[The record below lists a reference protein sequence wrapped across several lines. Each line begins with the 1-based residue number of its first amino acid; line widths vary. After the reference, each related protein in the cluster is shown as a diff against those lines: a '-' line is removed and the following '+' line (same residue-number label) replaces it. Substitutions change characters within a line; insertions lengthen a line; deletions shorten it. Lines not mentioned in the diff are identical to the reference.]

1 MKGSIGLFAIGP
13 ISFLSTKRSCYLN
26 ILEIIC
32 LNSLK
37 TQYSSILLPNISKS
51 KMPRKLKAPL
61 QMLHKNLFDGNAFSE
76 LIWGYLQSLCIV
88 QIHTFHCRNI
98 HVFDYERL
106 TQPPLEVLWNTCKGH
121 HIWKNFEFQTY
132 LIQGFFRKGIGM
144 GRAVLWGLLQEDH
157 NKKELKHD
165 VSAFPKIAFH
175 PCPREGWTHSF
186 I

>member
-61 QMLHKNLFDGNAFSE
+61 QILHKNLFDGNAFSE

-121 HIWKNFEFQTY
+121 QMSSKHIWSKDFLE
-132 LIQGFFRKGIGM
+132 KGLGW
-144 GRAVLWGLLQEDH
+144 AGLCSEASCKRIITKR
-157 NKKELKHD
+157 N
-165 VSAFPKIAFH
+165 
-175 PCPREGWTHSF
+175 WNMT
-186 I
+186 